1 MKLKAIFLA
10 LAVAGAGA
18 SFALAD
24 DGHNAGSTTSTAAT
38 TGSTTTTQDC
48 RRFHLRGTLVSV
60 GASSFTI
67 NALKGNHAAPG
78 AAGSPVV
85 IAFNADTR
93 VVWAGRGLLSGPNPG
108 DYAWVNGK
116 QCGGDSG
123 ALTARS
129 ALFSTPPKHHGEAH
143 TQVTAGSGPAAAG
156 PDLVSSGGGPAGPSS
171 CACGWRDAS
180 ATVEGCAARPDNPA
194 FARPFSASPPLNSS
208 PPVREAVLLGQVG
221 HSASRA

>member
-18 SFALAD
+18 SYALAD
-24 DGHNAGSTTSTAAT
+24 DGHTSGSTTSTAAT
-38 TGSTTTTQDC
+38 GSKTTTTQDC

-67 NALKGNHAAPG
+67 NALKDAAAG

-93 VVWAGRGLLSGPNPG
+93 VVWSGRGLLSGPNPG
-108 DYAWVNGK
+108 DYSWVNGK

-129 ALFSTPPKHHGEAH
+129 ALFTTPKHHGDAH
-143 TQVTAGSGPAAAG
+143 TK
-156 PDLVSSGGGPAGPSS
+156 
-171 CACGWRDAS
+171 
-180 ATVEGCAARPDNPA
+180 
-194 FARPFSASPPLNSS
+194 
-208 PPVREAVLLGQVG
+208 
-221 HSASRA
+221 